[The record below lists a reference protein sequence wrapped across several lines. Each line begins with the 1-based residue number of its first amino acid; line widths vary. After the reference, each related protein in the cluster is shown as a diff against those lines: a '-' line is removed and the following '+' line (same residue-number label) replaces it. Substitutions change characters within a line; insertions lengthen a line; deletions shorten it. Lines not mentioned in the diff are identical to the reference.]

1 LVFKGRAYHL
11 RKKKTSVHQVTEKIP
26 ETPEGFF
33 LWFGTCAKRRPPV
46 ARGGFDCGWTDAHVG
61 GEAGGAGCGVLAG
74 EVRAVEA
81 EFCCMVWEV
90 MGV

>member
-1 LVFKGRAYHL
+1 LVFKGRAYHP
-11 RKKKTSVHQVTEKIP
+11 RKKKRQFIKSLRRYQKHRKV
-26 ETPEGFF
+26 FF

-81 EFCCMVWEV
+81 EFCCTVWEV